1 MRRLYI
7 SIILTVIGSLFVITW
22 GLDKIVAKQEPTQAQ
37 SEYALYYQLIEGFE
51 RQLSAQPIDNLAAF
65 SQQLSQAYQIALQ
78 LDESKN
84 IALPTELATQLT
96 QTGGLLLASETQPYL
111 LKQLSLHP
119 DYIIQLSLPVAT
131 IEDNRINMMLTATLY
146 MGVCSILLAWL
157 FPLTRRL
164 YLLTNTAKK
173 IGAGNLTARMPLS
186 RFSYIRLLE
195 KSFNKMAIQIEK
207 LVADNKILARS
218 MSHDIRTPMSC
229 LRFGVEAAIDTPDID
244 KKNHYLARMETELT
258 RMEDMTTAFLEYAGM
273 ERQGF
278 RLKHQPVNVN
288 NLLETINNDFQSLAE
303 QHKVVLKY
311 QASDDFVKQAI
322 SLSLDFHWCYRAIQN
337 LLGNAVQYAQNMVV
351 ISAYRE
357 GNQLFIT
364 VEDDGKGIP
373 EESIDS
379 IFDPFVKLD
388 VDRSRELGHF
398 GLGLAISA
406 KVIHWHNG
414 TIHAENRTKESL
426 NDTSDNALNSSH
438 NEVTKTLK
446 TSGACF
452 IIALPMS
459 HSTIG

>member
-7 SIILTVIGSLFVITW
+7 SIILTVIGSIFLITW

-37 SEYALYYQLIEGFE
+37 SEYAIYHQLIEGFD
-51 RQLSAQPIDNLAAF
+51 RQLSSQPLDSLSAY
-65 SQQLSQAYQIALQ
+65 SQQLSQTYQIALQ
-78 LDESKN
+78 LDKSKN
-84 IALPTELATQLT
+84 IALPAELNTQLS
-96 QTGGLLLASETQPYL
+96 QEGGLLLASETQPYL
-111 LKQLSLHP
+111 LKQLTSYP
-119 DYIIQLSLPVAT
+119 AYVIQLSLPVMEV
-131 IEDNRINMMLTATLY
+131 EDHKINMILTATLY
-146 MGVCSILLAWL
+146 LGVCVILLVWL

-164 YLLTNTAKK
+164 YLLTNTAAQ

-186 RFSYIRLLE
+186 RISYISLLE
-195 KSFNKMAIQIEK
+195 NSFNRMATQIEK

-229 LRFGVEAAIDTPDID
+229 LRFGVEAALDTRSIE
-244 KKNHYLARMETELT
+244 KKNQYLNRMEAELT

-278 RLKHQPVNVN
+278 RLKLELVNIN
-288 NLLETINNDFQSLAE
+288 DFLNTINSDFQSLAE
-303 QHKVVLKY
+303 QHKVELKY
-311 QASDDFVKQAI
+311 QASAECIKQPI

-337 LLGNAVQYAQNMVV
+337 LLGNAVQYAQSQVMITSYQKNN
-351 ISAYRE
+351 R
-357 GNQLFIT
+357 LFIT

-373 EESIDS
+373 EESIES

-414 TIHAENRTKESL
+414 SIHAKNRLPTLSTET
-426 NDTSDNALNSSH
+426 TSEQLVP
-438 NEVTKTLK
+438 E

-452 IIALPMS
+452 IISLPI
-459 HSTIG
+459 TGVEK

>member
-7 SIILTVIGSLFVITW
+7 SIILTVIGSLFIITW

-37 SEYALYYQLIEGFE
+37 SEYALYHQLIEGFD
-51 RQLSAQPIDNLAAF
+51 RQLSAEPENNLNAF
-65 SQQLSQAYQIALQ
+65 SRQLSHAYQIVLQ
-78 LDESKN
+78 LDKSKN
-84 IALPTELATQLT
+84 IALPTELSEQLS
-96 QTGGLLLASETQPYL
+96 QKGGLLLASETQPYL
-111 LKQLSLHP
+111 LKKLSLHP
-119 DYIIQLSLPVAT
+119 NYIIQLSLPIAAV
-131 IEDNRINMMLTATLY
+131 EDHKINIILTATLY
-146 MGVCSILLAWL
+146 MGVCAILLAWL

-164 YLLTNTAKK
+164 YLLTNTATK

-186 RFSYIRLLE
+186 RFSYISLLE
-195 KSFNKMAIQIEK
+195 NSFNRMATQIEK

-229 LRFGVEAAIDTPDID
+229 LRFGVEAAMDTPNID

-278 RLKHQPVNVN
+278 RLKRESIDINKFLQ
-288 NLLETINNDFQSLAE
+288 TINADFQSLAE
-303 QHKVVLKY
+303 QHKVELTY
-311 QASDDFVKQAI
+311 QASVEFTKQSI
-322 SLSLDFHWCYRAIQN
+322 HLSLDFHWCYRAIQN
-337 LLGNAVQYAQNMVV
+337 LLGNAVQYAQSQVT
-351 ISAYRE
+351 ISAYRQHD
-357 GNQLFIT
+357 QLIIT
-364 VEDDGKGIP
+364 VKDDGKGIP

-398 GLGLAISA
+398 GLGLAITA

-414 TIHAENRTKESL
+414 DIHARNRLPIPSTEN
-426 NDTSDNALNSSH
+426 TSEQLTP
-438 NEVTKTLK
+438 E

-452 IIALPMS
+452 IISLPITGS
-459 HSTIG
+459 EK